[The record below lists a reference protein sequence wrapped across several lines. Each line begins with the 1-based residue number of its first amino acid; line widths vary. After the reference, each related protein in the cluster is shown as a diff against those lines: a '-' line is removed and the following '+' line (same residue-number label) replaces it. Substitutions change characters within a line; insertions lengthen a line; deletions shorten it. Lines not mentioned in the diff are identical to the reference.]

1 MMEYPYFM
9 IILVSV
15 VGVLMLL
22 GIVSQKEN
30 AGLSDHHL
38 HYHHECISYPQGTDD
53 EKPTD

>member
-1 MMEYPYFM
+1 MMGDSYY
-9 IILVSV
+9 IILLVSV
-15 VGVLMLL
+15 VGVLMLA